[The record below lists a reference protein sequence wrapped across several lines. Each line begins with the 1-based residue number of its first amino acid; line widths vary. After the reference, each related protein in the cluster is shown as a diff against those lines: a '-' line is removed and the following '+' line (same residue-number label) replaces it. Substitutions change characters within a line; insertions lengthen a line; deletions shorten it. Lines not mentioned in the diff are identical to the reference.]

1 MMQGLAITVRLSR
14 AVAARIRRGCGWFT
28 AGRAGCIVEAAPIAL
43 MLFIIAAAMAAN
55 AELGFS
61 RSVTPGLMQE
71 YSARFGEGARN
82 RLKGW
87 QTFIVNVRNQRE
99 LRNQDDL
106 YALERANDYYN
117 FQPYLLDIRHWGRED
132 YWATPAEFLA
142 SNGGDCEDYAIAK
155 YFALKEVGVPINRM
169 RIVYVMAST
178 RDRSQQA
185 HMVLAYYPRPDA
197 TPLILDDSIHGRIEP
212 ATARPD
218 LIPVYRFND
227 EDPRFQYANSNAG
240 PRQTDVRQWNELVQR
255 LELELQY

>member
-14 AVAARIRRGCGWFT
+14 AVAARICRGCGRFA
-28 AGRAGCIVEAAPIAL
+28 AGRAGCIMEAAPIAL

-61 RSVTPGLMQE
+61 RSVTPGLVQA
-71 YSARFGEGARN
+71 YGTRFGEGART

-87 QTFIVNVRNQRE
+87 QTFIVNLRGQRE
-99 LRNQDDL
+99 RRNQDDL

-117 FQPYLLDIRHWGRED
+117 FQPYLLDIRHWGHDD

-155 YFALKEVGVPINRM
+155 YFALKEVGVPIERM
-169 RIVYVMAST
+169 RIVYVMALT

-197 TPLILDDSIHGRIEP
+197 TPLILDDSIHGQIAP
-212 ATARPD
+212 ASARPD
-218 LIPVYRFND
+218 LIPVYSFND
-227 EDPRFQYANSNAG
+227 DDREFSYLDPNARQ
-240 PRQTDVRQWNELVQR
+240 RQTDVRQWNELIQR
-255 LELELQY
+255 LEQELLY